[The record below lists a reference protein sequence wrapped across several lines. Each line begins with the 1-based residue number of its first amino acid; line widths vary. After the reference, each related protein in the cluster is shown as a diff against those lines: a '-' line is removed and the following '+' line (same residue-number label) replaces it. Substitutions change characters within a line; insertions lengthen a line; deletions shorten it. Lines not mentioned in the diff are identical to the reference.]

1 MELRKELQK
10 ELHLL
15 IDTIDC
21 ESLLIYLIKYI
32 KSLRER
38 W

>member
-1 MELRKELQK
+1 MELRKELHQ
-10 ELHLL
+10 L